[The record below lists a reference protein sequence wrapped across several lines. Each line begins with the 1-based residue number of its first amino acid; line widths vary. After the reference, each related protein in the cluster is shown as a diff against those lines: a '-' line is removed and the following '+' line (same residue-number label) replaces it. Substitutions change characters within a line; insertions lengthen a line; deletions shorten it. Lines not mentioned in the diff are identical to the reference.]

1 MIRQFDETLALKAN
15 KTDFIGLENQM
26 EFKITMY
33 DLEEMESK
41 LNIKID
47 ELIKKTLNQEF

>member
-1 MIRQFDETLALKAN
+1 
-15 KTDFIGLENQM
+15 M

-41 LNIKID
+41 LSIKID
-47 ELIKKTLNQEF
+47 ELIKKTLN